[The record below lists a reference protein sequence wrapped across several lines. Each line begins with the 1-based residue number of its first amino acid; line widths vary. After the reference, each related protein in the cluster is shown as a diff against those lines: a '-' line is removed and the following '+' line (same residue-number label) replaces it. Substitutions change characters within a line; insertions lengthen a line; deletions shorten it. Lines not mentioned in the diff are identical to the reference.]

1 MSALRP
7 VRSFV
12 RREGRITGAQR
23 DALAR
28 LWPRYGVDTA
38 AVACDAD
45 ALFGRRAPRML
56 EIGFGAGESL
66 LAMAAAHPE
75 NDYLGI
81 EVYRPGVGR
90 LLKALEE
97 QGIDNVRVIS
107 EDAVEVLSRW
117 LPAESLDAVYL
128 FFPDPWPKKRHHKRR
143 ILQPEFVAL
152 VGSRL
157 REGGLFHMAT
167 DWEDYALQMMDVM
180 SRAPGF
186 SNVAGAGCFA
196 ERPDWRTETRFERR
210 GERLGHAVYDLIFTR
225 QSQARIA
232 SRPE

>member
-1 MSALRP
+1 MSALRT

-12 RREGRITGAQR
+12 RREGRITDSQR
-23 DALAR
+23 RAIER
-28 LWPRYGVDTA
+28 LWARYGIDMGDGPCDLDT
-38 AVACDAD
+38 V
-45 ALFGRRAPRML
+45 FGRRAPRML

-90 LLKALEE
+90 LLKALDER
-97 QGIDNVRVIS
+97 GIANVRVLRD
-107 EDAVEVLSRW
+107 DAVEVLARMI
-117 LPAESLDAVYL
+117 PPEALDAVYL

-143 ILQPEFVAL
+143 IVQPEFAAL

-157 REGGLFHMAT
+157 RPGGLFHMAT
-167 DWEDYALQMMDVM
+167 DWEDYALQMMEVM

-186 SNVAGAGCFA
+186 ENAAGSGRFSA
-196 ERPDWRTETRFERR
+196 RPEWRTETRFERR
-210 GERLGHAVYDLIFTR
+210 GERLGHEVRDLVFRKT
-225 QSQARIA
+225 AGA
-232 SRPE
+232 S